1 MRTKSAFASILVF
14 VAGLGTAV
22 AQQPPMEN
30 KGLKVEPLSGYALGK
45 QGLDDFA
52 QRQFRIRQ
60 LTLEPGGVAGFIA
73 TKSVLRLLM

>member
-1 MRTKSAFASILVF
+1 
-14 VAGLGTAV
+14 
-22 AQQPPMEN
+22 MEN

-60 LTLEPGGVAGFIA
+60 LTLEPGGVAGFHS